1 MKELREILD
10 NEIKIDKKEKE
21 KEQWFS
27 KQNSKWAD
35 YMKKPILRLDGEMT
49 KEELFDFLNI
59 DIEEYSVEKKQE
71 NEMKELTDEDSIKTI
86 DEWVIF
92 KINSRLIGNVISFVD
107 QRWKW
112 LLTLKIKEIND
123 KSVTYKYY
131 PNDDEN
137 IKPGVIQMDIDSLQ
151 ILNAKKSGIENN
163 TIDNYFIH
171 AIDRIHT
178 NTNKR
183 LFPDSELVAWG

>member
-1 MKELREILD
+1 M
-10 NEIKIDKKEKE
+10 
-21 KEQWFS
+21 
-27 KQNSKWAD
+27 
-35 YMKKPILRLDGEMT
+35 
-49 KEELFDFLNI
+49 
-59 DIEEYSVEKKQE
+59 
-71 NEMKELTDEDSIKTI
+71 
-86 DEWVIF
+86 
-92 KINSRLIGNVISFVD
+92 
-107 QRWKW
+107 
-112 LLTLKIKEIND
+112 LTLKIKEIND

-137 IKPGVIQMDIDSLQ
+137 IKTGVIQMDIDSLQ

>member
-1 MKELREILD
+1 
-10 NEIKIDKKEKE
+10 
-21 KEQWFS
+21 
-27 KQNSKWAD
+27 
-35 YMKKPILRLDGEMT
+35 MKKPILRLDGEMT

-151 ILNAKKSGIENN
+151 ILNAKKSGIENQ
-163 TIDNYFIH
+163 
-171 AIDRIHT
+171 
-178 NTNKR
+178 
-183 LFPDSELVAWG
+183 

>member
-1 MKELREILD
+1 M
-10 NEIKIDKKEKE
+10 
-21 KEQWFS
+21 
-27 KQNSKWAD
+27 
-35 YMKKPILRLDGEMT
+35 
-49 KEELFDFLNI
+49 
-59 DIEEYSVEKKQE
+59 
-71 NEMKELTDEDSIKTI
+71 
-86 DEWVIF
+86 
-92 KINSRLIGNVISFVD
+92 
-107 QRWKW
+107 
-112 LLTLKIKEIND
+112 LTLKIKEIND

-178 NTNKR
+178 NNNKR

>member
-1 MKELREILD
+1 
-10 NEIKIDKKEKE
+10 
-21 KEQWFS
+21 
-27 KQNSKWAD
+27 
-35 YMKKPILRLDGEMT
+35 MKKPILRLDGEMT

>member
-1 MKELREILD
+1 M
-10 NEIKIDKKEKE
+10 
-21 KEQWFS
+21 
-27 KQNSKWAD
+27 
-35 YMKKPILRLDGEMT
+35 
-49 KEELFDFLNI
+49 
-59 DIEEYSVEKKQE
+59 
-71 NEMKELTDEDSIKTI
+71 
-86 DEWVIF
+86 
-92 KINSRLIGNVISFVD
+92 
-107 QRWKW
+107 
-112 LLTLKIKEIND
+112 LTLKIKEIND

-183 LFPDSELVAWG
+183 LFLDSELVAWG

>member
-1 MKELREILD
+1 
-10 NEIKIDKKEKE
+10 
-21 KEQWFS
+21 
-27 KQNSKWAD
+27 
-35 YMKKPILRLDGEMT
+35 MKKPILRLDGEMT

-163 TIDNYFIH
+163 KIDNYFIH